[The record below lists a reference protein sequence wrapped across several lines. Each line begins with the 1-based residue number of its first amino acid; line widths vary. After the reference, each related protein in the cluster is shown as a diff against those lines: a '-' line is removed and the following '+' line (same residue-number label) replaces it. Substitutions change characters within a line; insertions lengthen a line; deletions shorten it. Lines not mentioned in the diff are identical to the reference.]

1 MFHSIKVEL
10 VSLNPEG
17 RVLLTLYHGQ
27 HLYSE
32 LKFETGLS
40 DRWISKKLGELIDVG
55 VITKSGRWYRLD
67 EPLSVS
73 GYELNLYLRTQAM
86 RMANELAEK
95 DSVEAV
101 ILYGS
106 LARGIAHEYSDLDL
120 IIVVDDP
127 DSKQK
132 IQGMIPRLES
142 RYHFTIEPLIF
153 LPNDFRDNLE
163 SQSGGIIYGV
173 AEGYQVLYDRAGDV
187 SDILEK
193 RVADIRGSHEYL
205 EDVRIWVKTR

>member
-1 MFHSIKVEL
+1 MEL
-10 VSLNPEG
+10 VDLTPEG
-17 RVLLTLYHGQ
+17 RIVLTLYHGQ

-40 DRWISKKLGELIDVG
+40 DRWVSKKLGELVDAG
-55 VITKSGRWYRLD
+55 VIVKSGRWYGL
-67 EPLSVS
+67 EGPLSVS
-73 GYELNLYLRTQAM
+73 GYELNLYLRSQAM
-86 RMANELAEK
+86 KIAKELAEE

-106 LARGIAHEYSDLDL
+106 LARGLAHEYSDIDL
-120 IIVVDDP
+120 IIVHDGSDDG
-127 DSKQK
+127 KKK
-132 IQGMIPRLES
+132 ILGMIPGLES

-153 LPNDFRDNLE
+153 SPEDFGDNLE
-163 SQSGGIIYGV
+163 SQSGGIIYGI

-187 SDILEK
+187 FEILGR
-193 RVADIRGSHEYL
+193 RVEEIKGSHEYL